1 MPLSSDFIRLQVL
14 LRKDARNARGVAA
27 LADALRA
34 LGFEVTGT
42 GRASISAR
50 ATRGAF
56 NAVFGEAP
64 PASAYRA
71 PAEGGRDL
79 LVPPAVAD
87 YVESISVAPRHTVI
101 SRRGR
106 R

>member
-1 MPLSSDFIRLQVL
+1 MPLSSDSIRLQVL
-14 LRKDARNARGVAA
+14 LRKDARNARDLTA
-27 LADALRA
+27 LAEALRA

-50 ATRGAF
+50 ATREAF
-56 NAVFGEAP
+56 DAVFGGAP
-64 PASAYRA
+64 PASAYAA
-71 PAEGGRDL
+71 PAAGSREL
-79 LVPPAVAD
+79 PVPAGVAD

>member
-27 LADALRA
+27 LAEALRA

-50 ATRGAF
+50 APRDAF
-56 NAVFGEAP
+56 NAVFGDAP
-64 PASAYRA
+64 AASAYRA
-71 PAEGGRDL
+71 PAQGSEL